1 MPRLSTP
8 TTSVTLATLL
18 KHLAF
23 LQQFRGRIIEA
34 SPSNHCSESPNPML
48 GCVWNFQGERAGR
61 PLESNDVGGTPTLLE
76 EKKVRTK
83 VPQPSP
89 AIQPPIG

>member
-1 MPRLSTP
+1 M
-8 TTSVTLATLL
+8 
-18 KHLAF
+18 F
-23 LQQFRGRIIEA
+23 
-34 SPSNHCSESPNPML
+34 ES
-48 GCVWNFQGERAGR
+48 VWNFQGEWASL

-89 AIQPPIG
+89 AIQPPMVEVPEVTRSRIGAQRVS